1 MMHQQEWYED
11 PSPPCELLIED
22 VVLRVSSHPEWQLS
36 RNMSNLR
43 QVLISASFFAS
54 LSHAPSQSMW
64 VNVQERLGTGDG
76 GTMRMLTVF

>member
-1 MMHQQEWYED
+1 
-11 PSPPCELLIED
+11 
-22 VVLRVSSHPEWQLS
+22 
-36 RNMSNLR
+36 MSNLR